1 MESFFT
7 PVEDGLR
14 LFIKV
19 QPGASKNAIEEVIC
33 DPCGQAYLKVRVT
46 AVPEK
51 GKANIAVA
59 GLLATS
65 WKLPV
70 SSISIT
76 ARETSRLKT
85 FHVKGNP
92 EHLAAHLTAW
102 FKQR

>member
-7 PVEDGLR
+7 PVADGLR
-14 LFIKV
+14 LFVKV

-46 AVPEK
+46 AVPEN
-51 GKANIAVA
+51 GKANIAVTK
-59 GLLATS
+59 LLAKN

-85 FHVKGNP
+85 FHIKGNP
-92 EHLAAHLTAW
+92 ETLAAHLGAW
-102 FKQR
+102 FAGR